1 MIFERGSRQ
10 VSLPTT
16 ASISEKIDAPPDLL
30 YDLVADVTNM
40 GRWSPECHR
49 CEWIG
54 EPLQEGS
61 RFRGHN
67 RSGGF
72 RWTTEAEVLTAER
85 GRAFAFTTLHKG
97 RPATRWTYRFDSAA
111 GGACTAVTE
120 TFEAISTPRLI
131 VFAERYLIRDRQQQL
146 EDGMRRTLSALKDA
160 AEELV
165 ADETD
170 QRG

>member
-1 MIFERGSRQ
+1 M
-10 VSLPTT
+10 SLPTT
-16 ASISEKIDAPPDLL
+16 ASISETIDAPPELL

-49 CEWIG
+49 CEWTDQ
-54 EPLQEGS
+54 PLREGS

-67 RSGGF
+67 RSGAF

-97 RPATRWTYRFDSAA
+97 RPATRWTYRFDSAPS
-111 GGACTAVTE
+111 GARTAVTE

-131 VFAERYLIRDRQQQL
+131 AFAERYLIRDRQQQL
-146 EDGMRRTLSALKDA
+146 EDGMRRTLTALKDA

-170 QRG
+170 RRG